1 MATSNPVPA
10 TDAWGAELEDC
21 RAWIERQLAAL
32 DAGDTADRGGAA
44 RTEEI
49 RRALAL
55 GADVL
60 RSMAR

>member
-1 MATSNPVPA
+1 MTTSNPVPVN
-10 TDAWGAELEDC
+10 DAWGAEVEDC
-21 RAWIERQLAAL
+21 RASIERQLAAL
-32 DAGDTADRGGAA
+32 DPGDAGDRGAA
-44 RTEEI
+44 ARAEEI